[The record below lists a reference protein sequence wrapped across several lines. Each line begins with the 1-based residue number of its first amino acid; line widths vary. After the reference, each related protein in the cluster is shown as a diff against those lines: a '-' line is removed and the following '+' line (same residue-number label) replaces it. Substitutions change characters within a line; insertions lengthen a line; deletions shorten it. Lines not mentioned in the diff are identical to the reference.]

1 MWPRWHPTAEAA
13 PMPNAQSDQ
22 KPPVPALSIVIV
34 NWNTRDL
41 LLALL
46 ARLLPNPPIACE
58 VLVVDNLSSDGS
70 AAAAQQTFPAAIVL
84 PQPRNGGF
92 AYGVNRGLERAG
104 GDWILL
110 LNTDAEAAWPELL
123 AVMAAAAR
131 EPDAAVFGPKIVDEH
146 GRPQA
151 STWPRHLPRHYLP
164 HAVGLGRFF
173 ETPPPTAAADVDC
186 VSGCVFLIRRAA
198 LSTVG
203 GFDERFFMYFEE
215 ADFCERVRRAGHRVR
230 WLPEPA
236 FVHVGGLSAEQAA
249 ERTFLAFRESC
260 LLYHAQWSGRF
271 WTEWVRACLLL
282 GILLRLGTWGVLALT
297 GRTQRAKLYGRAAR
311 MLLRPG
317 YVGELCRR
325 PRLVPQLTT
334 PEAAA
339 VS

>member
-186 VSGCVFLIRRAA
+186 VSGCVFLIRGQPCPQSEASTSASSCISKRRTSVSAWRLRRDRISPAKARANI
-198 LSTVG
+198 
-203 GFDERFFMYFEE
+203 
-215 ADFCERVRRAGHRVR
+215 CRAR
-230 WLPEPA
+230 
-236 FVHVGGLSAEQAA
+236 
-249 ERTFLAFRESC
+249 
-260 LLYHAQWSGRF
+260 HA
-271 WTEWVRACLLL
+271 
-282 GILLRLGTWGVLALT
+282 
-297 GRTQRAKLYGRAAR
+297 RAAR
-311 MLLRPG
+311 RCRSAG
-317 YVGELCRR
+317 DRHRRGGGHRRQTCRR
-325 PRLVPQLTT
+325 R
-334 PEAAA
+334 
-339 VS
+339 